1 MNEIDKLIA
10 IYKEIEVPNFI
21 NEIDF
26 FSLKFIS
33 EIITKAAKD
42 GYYKFEIVRN
52 HKTEI
57 ESINEGFKLIK
68 FEVQIL
74 AKKKHE

>member
-1 MNEIDKLIA
+1 MNEIDKLIS
-10 IYKEIEVPNFI
+10 IYKEIEIPNLI
-21 NEIDF
+21 DEIDF
-26 FSLKFIS
+26 FSLKLIS

-42 GYYKFEIVRN
+42 GCYKFEIVRN